1 MLLQLQNVAL
11 KCINLTIIESVEL
24 ACLFV
29 GKLWKFWW
37 NLVGPTVQSRTEL
50 INLHKYLNTQCFN
63 YFCLASEGFD
73 QTHRDLVQAAQ
84 TLQHEKA
91 LKRVQHFQDLIFTP
105 VPVTISLIVKFYL
118 CQQHAS
124 FRCKKINMVLI
135 LF

>member
-1 MLLQLQNVAL
+1 MWLTELFKLLEL
-11 KCINLTIIESVEL
+11 KYVFFKWVWDRFV
-24 ACLFV
+24 CLFV
-29 GKLWKFWW
+29 NYESFGGTWR
-37 NLVGPTVQSRTEL
+37 VQQPTSDSS
-50 INLHKYLNTQCFN
+50 INLHKYPTAHCFN
-63 YFCLASEGFD
+63 YLCLASEGFD

-91 LKRVQHFQDLIFTP
+91 LKRVQHLQGLIFTP